1 MFDFNLGIDLEAMQR
16 QNDELKKLNARVTPI
31 CEAYCSGD
39 PVEMS
44 EARKQL
50 QQLNMELGIAKYA
63 TMAEFDRDFFS
74 ESAIIL

>member
-1 MFDFNLGIDLEAMQR
+1 MFDFNLGIDLKAMQR

-39 PVEMS
+39 PVEMD

-50 QQLNMELGIAKYA
+50 QQLNTELGIAKYA

-74 ESAIIL
+74 GSAIIL